1 MPSPIMQMF
10 DRRQTRDIAI
20 ASTNGKIKG
29 TRRRDG
35 ENEMKRE
42 GGRGIKREKAKRRKV
57 ES

>member
-29 TRRRDG
+29 TRRREGEKDG
-35 ENEMKRE
+35 EGER
-42 GGRGIKREKAKRRKV
+42 GRRKAKRRKV